1 MGTMPSLA
9 GQRRRFAVAVPVA
22 IALIATFAVLLGPAF
37 PLDLRQSASG
47 LGLLVAG
54 VLAAFS
60 CGVRAASTVGRRRR
74 SWRLLMS
81 AAIVAVAGNVWVAI
95 VGADPVTSPSV
106 IGNGS
111 IAVALLLSIAGL
123 LSFPSIR
130 RRGIEQLLMSLD
142 GLVAGSAVLVTA
154 SVLVYAE
161 LLESVTADVASRASA
176 LLFPVL
182 DVVLATVAL
191 LLLLRTS
198 GADRPALALVTA
210 GFLTY
215 AVADLSFAVLAAQD
229 RFHFG
234 TYLDLGWIAG
244 YFLIALAAWYPS
256 DRADG
261 APEHPEGGSS
271 DARGTIVVFGVLL
284 VAGIVQVGFGTG
296 GHLPVAQAGLW
307 LVLLLA
313 AGTRQML
320 LAADNAALR
329 RGLEQ
334 RVREQT
340 ADLSRLARQTEVLL
354 TSVGDGIY
362 GVDHDGRV
370 TFVNPSGAAALG
382 YDAGELHDR
391 PAHDTFHAP
400 AEDGTPFPWSGC
412 YINDAIRHGVV
423 ASAEEDMYV
432 RADGTTFPVEITA
445 SPLVDD
451 DVVRGAV
458 VVFRDV
464 TQRRE
469 VDRMKS
475 EFLSVV
481 SHELRTPLTS
491 IRGSLGLLAGGKL
504 GDLPPRADSLV
515 GIALQSSERLTRL
528 INDLLDIERI
538 QSGTKPMEIEAIDA
552 CQLLAAAAHAIEG
565 LATSTKVR
573 VELGDCSG
581 RVLADE
587 DRVMQTLTNLLGN
600 AIKYSEPGDV
610 VLMDAAERDDHVLFR
625 VRDQGR
631 GIPSD
636 KLETIFERF
645 EQVDSSDARQKG
657 GTGLGL
663 AISRGIVE
671 RHGGR
676 IWAESEL
683 GSGTTI
689 LFTLPSS
696 PVSRTGGERR
706 VNGNGSGPGRG
717 RGSILLIG
725 GDGELARS
733 ISPLLTGE
741 GLDIVH
747 ASSAA
752 EAVERGRQLRPR
764 AVVLDLERPDDGAA
778 VVAELRRERALA
790 DATLLVYSADDV
802 APEHRADLALGRTV
816 FLTRAR
822 VDPEELRE
830 RLVGLL
836 EATTGRHEGFARG

>member
-22 IALIATFAVLLGPAF
+22 LALIATFTVLLGPNF

-54 VLAAFS
+54 VLAAIS
-60 CGVRAASTVGRRRR
+60 CGVRATQTIGRRRR

-81 AAIVAVAGNVWVAI
+81 AAVVAVAGNVWVAI
-95 VGADPVTSPSV
+95 VGADPVASPSAV
-106 IGNGS
+106 GNGS

-142 GLVAGSAVLVTA
+142 GLVAGSAVLVIA

-161 LLESVTADVASRASA
+161 LLDSVTADVASRSSA

-198 GADRPALALVTA
+198 GSDRPALALVTA

-244 YFLIALAAWYPS
+244 YLLIALAAWYPS
-256 DRADG
+256 ARADG
-261 APEHPEGGSS
+261 APEQMEGGST
-271 DARGTIVVFGVLL
+271 DARGTVVVFAVLL
-284 VAGIVQVGFGTG
+284 TAGIVQVGFGTG
-296 GHLPVAQAGLW
+296 GHLPAAQAGLW

-400 AEDGTPFPWSGC
+400 AEDGVPFPWSGC

-432 RADGTTFPVEITA
+432 RSDGTAFPVEITA

-504 GDLPPRADSLV
+504 GELPPRADSLV

-538 QSGTKPMEIEAIDA
+538 QSGTKPMEIEALDA
-552 CQLLAAAAHAIEG
+552 CHLLAAAAHAIEG
-565 LATSTKVR
+565 LASATKVR

-587 DRVMQTLTNLLGN
+587 DRIMQTLTNLLGN

-610 VLMDAAERDDHVLFR
+610 VLMDATERDDTCCSGCGTTAAASR
-625 VRDQGR
+625 PTSSS
-631 GIPSD
+631 PS
-636 KLETIFERF
+636 
-645 EQVDSSDARQKG
+645 SSASSRWTPPTPARRAG
-657 GTGLGL
+657 PASAWPSAAASWSGT
-663 AISRGIVE
+663 A
-671 RHGGR
+671 
-676 IWAESEL
+676 A
-683 GSGTTI
+683 GSG
-689 LFTLPSS
+689 
-696 PVSRTGGERR
+696 RR
-706 VNGNGSGPGRG
+706 ASSGPGPPSCSRCPRRRHRAPWRPATVRAPCRDRSCSSAG
-717 RGSILLIG
+717 TGTWRVRSRSCSPTRDSTSCTPRPPRRPSPAAGSCAHARSSSTSRGST
-725 GDGELARS
+725 
-733 ISPLLTGE
+733 TGP
-741 GLDIVH
+741 GSWAD
-747 ASSAA
+747 
-752 EAVERGRQLRPR
+752 
-764 AVVLDLERPDDGAA
+764 
-778 VVAELRRERALA
+778 LRREHALA

-802 APEHRADLALGRTV
+802 APERRADLALGRTV

-822 VDPEELRE
+822 VGPEELRE

-836 EATTGRHEGFARG
+836 DGTTGRHEGFARG